1 MVYCSQCG
9 QKNEE
14 EAQFC
19 SKCGAS
25 LMETTRR
32 RRQEEW
38 DRRCEEDCA
47 GGAKGNRG
55 WSIFWGLVII
65 IVGIWLIFE
74 VVLKNLA
81 RSVEGLEWVN
91 TINFEFWWVII
102 GIFALLI
109 IITGLRMIARNR

>member
-1 MVYCSQCG
+1 MTYCSQCG

-14 EAQFC
+14 DAQFC
-19 SKCGAS
+19 SKCGAT
-25 LMETTRR
+25 LTETTSRKKND
-32 RRQEEW
+32 W
-38 DRRCEEDCA
+38 DERCEEDCG
-47 GGAKGNRG
+47 GGAQGNRG

-81 RSVEGLEWVN
+81 NSVQGLEWVN

-102 GIFALLI
+102 GLFALLI
-109 IITGLRMIARNR
+109 IMTGLRMILRNR

>member
-9 QKNEE
+9 KKNEE
-14 EAQFC
+14 DAQFC
-19 SKCGAS
+19 SKCGAP
-25 LMETTRR
+25 LMETTR

-47 GGAKGNRG
+47 GGTQGNRG

-74 VVLKNLA
+74 VVLKSLA
-81 RSVEGLEWVN
+81 DSVEGLGWVKDI
-91 TINFEFWWVII
+91 TFEFWWVII

-109 IITGLRMIARNR
+109 IITGLRMIIRNR